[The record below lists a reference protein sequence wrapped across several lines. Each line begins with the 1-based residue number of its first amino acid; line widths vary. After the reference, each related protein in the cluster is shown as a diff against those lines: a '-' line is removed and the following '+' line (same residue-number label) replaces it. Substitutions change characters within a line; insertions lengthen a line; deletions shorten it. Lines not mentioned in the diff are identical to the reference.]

1 MFTQKELKAR
11 LEVAKDAAQKAGLVL
26 LEHYRNRDSLE
37 VGQKG
42 VNDFVSNADKDAE
55 KVIFAILLEHF
66 PQDRLLGE
74 EQGFGGQAN
83 ALATWCIDPL
93 DGTSNF
99 LKGAHNWCV
108 SIGLVVDA
116 QCVLGVIYDPVR
128 EELFEGAAGLGV
140 RCNGTT
146 IRVASE
152 PMPDRSAIGIGHTA
166 RIPVDTFIE
175 DTGRLLKSG
184 AGFRQVGAGALMLAY
199 VAAGRVNAYFERHMW
214 SWDAVAG
221 LALIREAGGMIAPY
235 PGQEPLDK
243 SGLVLAA
250 EPRLYAALRQIL
262 QFGTETAHHGDLH
275 DL

>member
-1 MFTQKELKAR
+1 MLTHQELQQR
-11 LEVAKDAAQKAGLVL
+11 LAVAKHAAQKAGLVL
-26 LEHYRNRDSLE
+26 LDHYRNRDRLE
-37 VGQKG
+37 IDQKG
-42 VNDFVSNADKDAE
+42 VNDFVSNADQDAE
-55 KVIFAILLEHF
+55 KVVFAILQAHF

-74 EQGFGGQAN
+74 EQGFGGQKGAV
-83 ALATWCIDPL
+83 ATWCIDPL

-108 SIGLVVDA
+108 SIGLVDDA

-128 EELFEGAAGLGV
+128 DELFEGAVGLGV
-140 RCNGTT
+140 RCNG
-146 IRVASE
+146 ISIHVATE

-166 RIPVDTFIE
+166 RIPVDLFIA

-235 PGQEPLDK
+235 PAQEPLDK

-250 EPRLYAALRQIL
+250 TPRLYVALHQIL
-262 QFGTETAHHGDLH
+262 QL
-275 DL
+275 